1 MKTTHLYLISISM
14 LLLMAMPSMASQR
27 TSACLD
33 SLQRVEQNLEQQ
45 GLQLVAQRDSIHRII
60 AQCKTDQEILPQLAA
75 LEKLD
80 KKSGQIAKR
89 IDKVHN
95 EMEVERARLE
105 QVERDARLAEK
116 QAAVQA
122 LSPVPLKGELNGH
135 PWVDLGLPSGTKW
148 ATYNVGTS
156 QIHGVGTRIAWGELA
171 TKKTF
176 SPATYSLNEVELPA
190 YTGDAQYDL
199 ATAQWGEGWYTPTKQ
214 QWDELIEHCDWDYV
228 MISGIN
234 GVLFTS
240 RKTYNTIFLPSTGYT
255 DDDTYKLIHTKYNG
269 QYWSS
274 TGTNYGGAHCYIDN
288 YEHGYMTT
296 VPAYGARCV
305 RAVCGVP
312 CELAGAIQN
321 TADVVQTVQ
330 ETVATVQ
337 QTTSA
342 TQATTNEVQQKTRS
356 VKQTAKTVKQTANTV
371 KQAAKT
377 VKTLQKIFGR

>member
-1 MKTTHLYLISISM
+1 MRTFYFHLLSIM
-14 LLLMAMPSMASQR
+14 LLLMAAPSMAQS
-27 TSACLD
+27 TSECLD
-33 SLQRVEQNLEQQ
+33 SLQRVEKNLELQ

-80 KKSGQIAKR
+80 KKSVQIAKR
-89 IDKVHN
+89 IDKVQH

-105 QVERDARLAEK
+105 QAERDAKLANK

-148 ATYNVGTS
+148 GTYNVGTS
-156 QIHGVGTRIAWGELA
+156 QIHGVGTRIAWSELA

-176 SPATYSLNEVELPA
+176 SPAAYSLTDVELPCYA
-190 YTGDAQYDL
+190 GNAQYDL
-199 ATAQWGEGWYTPTKQ
+199 ATAKWGEGWYTPTKQ
-214 QWDELIEHCDWDYV
+214 QWDELVEHCDWDYV
-228 MISGIN
+228 MINGIY

-240 RKTYNTIFLPSTGYT
+240 TKTYNYIFLPSTGYT
-255 DDDTYKLIHTKYNG
+255 DDETYKLIHTKYNG

-274 TGTNYGGAHCYIDN
+274 TGSNHGGAHCYIDN

-296 VPAYGARCV
+296 VPVYGARCV
-305 RAVCGVP
+305 RAVCGLS
-312 CELAGAIQN
+312 CELASAAQN
-321 TADVVQTVQ
+321 TADVVQTIQ
-330 ETVATVQ
+330 ETVSAVQ
-337 QTTSA
+337 QTTA
-342 TQATTNEVQQKTRS
+342 TAQQTANEVQQKTHSAKQIAES
-356 VKQTAKTVKQTANTV
+356 VQQTSKTVKQAV
-371 KQAAKT
+371 KT